1 MTDHA
6 QPSPETGDDITQPHA
21 AISGPGAATS
31 GAPPP
36 GAPVPSAPIAWGDPD
51 QTAPVTTVPVT
62 SVALRGGPRS
72 RLRWGIAVVVVALV
86 AGTASA
92 AWVLMSG
99 GSQSSP
105 LRAYATS
112 GRRVCQSVRAW

>member
-86 AGTASA
+86 SGTASA
-92 AWVLMSG
+92 ARGLQWG
-99 GSQSSP
+99 GSQSAP
-105 LRAYATS
+105 LRAVARA
-112 GRRVCQSVRAW
+112 GPLRAARRR